1 MLRSRPIIVFMEWYE
16 KHSWNKKYESKCF
29 NYGFFVGNRRIS
41 LTPIEW
47 KMIILFMENPNRVIS
62 YEEIYDYVWG
72 WGYLNKATVN
82 TNINRLRN
90 KIGKDK
96 IDTVRGHGYI

>member
-1 MLRSRPIIVFMEWYE
+1 MKNIVEIKNM
-16 KHSWNKKYESKCF
+16 KANILTMD
-29 NYGFFVGNRRIS
+29 FFVGNRRVL

-47 KMIILFMENPNRVIS
+47 KMIILFMENPNKVIS

-96 IDTVRGHGYI
+96 IDTVRGHGYILRATV

>member
-1 MLRSRPIIVFMEWYE
+1 MKNIVEIKNM
-16 KHSWNKKYESKCF
+16 KANVLTMD
-29 NYGFFVGNRRIS
+29 FFVGNKRIS

-47 KMIILFMENPNRVIS
+47 KMIILFMENPNKVIS

-96 IDTVRGHGYI
+96 IDTVRGHGYILRATV